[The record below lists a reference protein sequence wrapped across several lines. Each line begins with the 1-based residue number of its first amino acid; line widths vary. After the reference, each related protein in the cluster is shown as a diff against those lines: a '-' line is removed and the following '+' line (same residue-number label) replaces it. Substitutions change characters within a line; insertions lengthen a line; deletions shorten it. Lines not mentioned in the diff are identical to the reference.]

1 MMMGKDKANH
11 NNSNNNKD
19 DDEED
24 NDDENENDDDEDEAV
39 QDSTDDSDKGEDNE
53 MKNSAENKEEEEQNG
68 HKTQIYIKKDKNFF
82 KKGAG
87 NYGHA
92 KSITIH
98 KSPNVILKRKK
109 YGEDADRR
117 RDSSS
122 SRRERV
128 KTTCTVSARMKQ
140 VVAQM
145 IACTLDEYTIALQQ
159 TTVFAFKSQQSEII
173 TCFLEEMRR
182 ENGTLFQNKEALMEY
197 ISNVYDHTQQ
207 LVMMHQPK
215 ATKS

>member
-1 MMMGKDKANH
+1 MITGKDKTN
-11 NNSNNNKD
+11 NNNKNKNNNNND
-19 DDEED
+19 DDH
-24 NDDENENDDDEDEAV
+24 DDEDEDIID
-39 QDSTDDSDKGEDNE
+39 QDSTDNSEKEEDNE
-53 MKNSAENKEEEEQNG
+53 MTTSAKNKNEEDEEQDDQ
-68 HKTQIYIKKDKNFF
+68 KTQIYIKKDKNIF
-82 KKGAG
+82 KKSAG
-87 NYGHA
+87 NYGNG
-92 KSITIH
+92 KNIMH
-98 KSPNVILKRKK
+98 KSPTVILKRKK
-109 YGEDADRR
+109 FSEDAEKGV
-117 RDSSS
+117 SSS

-145 IACTLDEYTIALQQ
+145 ISCTLDEYTIALQQ

-182 ENGTLFQNKEALMEY
+182 ENGALFQNKEALMEY